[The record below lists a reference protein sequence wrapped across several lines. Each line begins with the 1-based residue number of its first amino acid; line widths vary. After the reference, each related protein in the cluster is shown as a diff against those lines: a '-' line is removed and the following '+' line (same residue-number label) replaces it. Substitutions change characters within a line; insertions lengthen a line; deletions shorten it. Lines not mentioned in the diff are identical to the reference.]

1 MKQFLVVILA
11 FFSIGVGTS
20 YAQIQ
25 SGGFSPLPFTYS
37 NEQNTIVGKRNTQ
50 PLFYKIPYNG
60 EQDNKEEKTSRFV
73 VGKSF
78 AVDYSP
84 LNAGQQFTTEDGTTI
99 WRIGFYS
106 PNAASISVVF
116 DEFEIPE
123 GASIFVYNPSQ
134 TNVAGAFT
142 SINNNSNKSLPIA
155 PFPSDSIII
164 EYQQPATVTFNGKL
178 RIGRV
183 THNTIDFINRST
195 GSFNSAEKCSP
206 HAAFVEGVSNIK
218 QATCLLYVTDNSESW
233 LGSGVMINNSEG
245 KPYLL
250 TAAHNYEGTNL
261 EQTTIF
267 YFNYEVPKVDSLIRG
282 SQEFTLGG
290 SVLKAKAYDID
301 FALVELNQ
309 MPPADYRP
317 YLAGWNRANSDLA
330 PMVCV
335 QHPQGDVKR
344 VSTDN
349 DNPLAVTYPYND
361 LLETKLADAH
371 WKITRWEKGTTEP
384 GSSGSGLFDNNYRI
398 IGGLTGGNST
408 CNSPVEDY
416 FFRLNKA
423 WSYYS
428 SESKQL
434 KRWLDPTNTNVMYM
448 DGRNPYEATPCIRYS
463 NVQSADVMG
472 KVSVGNGKTGRLS
485 GHNELQYTEFAE
497 KFVTDTN
504 NYLYGVYIVPFIGK
518 YNVNTPVN
526 VHVYNGTS
534 SPETLL
540 TTVLFNPKTLAYQAT
555 SQTFAQTTKT
565 QFLNRENYVRF
576 PNPVLVDE
584 EFFVSYSITYQ
595 PVDSFAV
602 YMVNNRAIDALNTAY
617 YKDNGIWKSF
627 TEHPYKPMASS
638 LWIEPVFQEANES
651 LIFYPHDEDAN
662 AILFPNPCDSE
673 IQVFRKETNTAQFSL
688 FSIQGTLLF
697 TISSIENPLTINT
710 SGLQQG
716 IYFLQ
721 ITRDDT
727 SNTYKLI
734 KK

>member
-25 SGGFSPLPFTYS
+25 SGEFSPLPFTYS

-317 YLAGWNRANSDLA
+317 YFAGWNRANSDLA

-434 KRWLDPTNTNVMYM
+434 KRWLDPTNTNVIYM

-497 KFVTDTN
+497 KFVSDTN
-504 NYLYGVYIVPFIGK
+504 NYLHGVYIVPFIGK
-518 YNVNTPVN
+518 YNTNAPVYIK
-526 VHVYNGTS
+526 VYNGVNE
-534 SPETLL
+534 PETLL
-540 TTVLFNPKTLAYQAT
+540 ATVLCNPKILNYSSSSNSF
-555 SQTFAQTTKT
+555 SQSNKT
-565 QFLNRENYVRF
+565 QFKDKENYVRF
-576 PNPVLVDE
+576 ADPILVDP
-584 EFFVSYSITYQ
+584 EFFVSYAIGYS

-602 YMVNNRAIDALNTAY
+602 YMTSNRAIDALNTAY
-617 YKDNGIWKSF
+617 YKDESSWKAF
-627 TEHPYKPMASS
+627 TEYPYNPVASS
-638 LWIEPVFQEANES
+638 LWIEPVVQKAQEN
-651 LIFYPHDEDAN
+651 LIFYPSNEKAN
-662 AILFPNPCDSE
+662 ALLYPNPCTTE
-673 IQVFRKETNTAQFSL
+673 LTIFRQETASAQFSL
-688 FSIQGTLLF
+688 YSIHGIRIF
-697 TISSIENPLTINT
+697 TKESIENPLSIDMKNVP
-710 SGLQQG
+710 SGV
-716 IYFLQ
+716 YFLQ
-721 ITRDDT
+721 ITQKNST
-727 SNTYKLI
+727 QSYKLI
-734 KK
+734 KH